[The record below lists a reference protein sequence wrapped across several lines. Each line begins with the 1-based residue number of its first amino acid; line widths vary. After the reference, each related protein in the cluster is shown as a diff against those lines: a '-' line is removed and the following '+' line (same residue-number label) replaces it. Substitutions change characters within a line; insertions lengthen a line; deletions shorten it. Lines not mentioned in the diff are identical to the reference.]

1 MSAAEIFRLPGQSRT
16 RIIDAPAAL
25 ARRKQSL
32 AGCFAARL
40 DVDRDLVQTA
50 MQSTFR
56 TGPAIGGAALT
67 ANIGSEKPQS
77 LQRPVE
83 DSPYVEV

>member
-1 MSAAEIFRLPGQSRT
+1 MSAAEIFRLLGQSRT
-16 RIIDAPAAL
+16 RNVDAL
-25 ARRKQSL
+25 A
-32 AGCFAARL
+32 
-40 DVDRDLVQTA
+40 QTA

>member
-1 MSAAEIFRLPGQSRT
+1 LSGG
-16 RIIDAPAAL
+16 RIIEAPAAL

-56 TGPAIGGAALT
+56 TDPAIGGAALT
-67 ANIGSEKPQS
+67 AIPKRTPRIGPSVIWCPAGRLDEGLP
-77 LQRPVE
+77 
-83 DSPYVEV
+83 SPMPPR